1 MSERTEAIY
10 NSIRSNYGRMAN
22 GVRPWENNRDEFNDV
37 LNYAPT
43 QNQQTYDI
51 GTDDAGNTILG
62 NAFNNQDFSDQQ
74 QDGNTSVFGNIMD
87 YLGSGSR
94 PLVDDYD
101 GEDVNR
107 DDDMDTLIAG
117 PTTGL
122 DRAGQ
127 KAEDLW
133 RAAQNTS
140 LYASYMYSAADWAD
154 KGKWIFDK
162 TGIDVN
168 SLENKEVFEKAWKLA
183 NEVERQEKLAT
194 DPNGHVN
201 MDKVYEAMPYLRDI
215 HDAYGT
221 AAAVQVMNAAPGLRT
236 INDVYDSEL
245 ARFGGSLSVGAQRGY
260 YQLMN
265 QVIGAKAMV
274 RALANNKNLS
284 PEEMQEVLRL
294 NDALE
299 SLPDFSYSSPGALL
313 GGLLGSAAEQAP
325 IMLPEMLRT
334 GAAITG
340 KIPFAGTK
348 AASAAIYAAMS
359 TQIAG
364 SQFINNATK
373 TDSEG
378 RPIYTPREA
387 ALLSLAQGLAE
398 GYLEKQSIA
407 AAGRAVFS
415 RETAKKLADLYAKDA
430 ALTAGTAGGAMS
442 ATAREIL
449 RERIQHGFKAGFL
462 AGAAELE
469 EEFEQQVSDMVLEN
483 IAQVMTRGAKADVSS
498 MEEILSESF
507 GAAVEAIPAVAG
519 FALMGAGGSV
529 VADTRRV
536 LDMRSR
542 FEAAEANRLQRAVF
556 ENEHQKNIVFGV
568 GQNLN
573 NISDLEGK
581 SPEVVTEILNSQNSK
596 FGVEDSEVDIGVL
609 MQQGHADIVDA
620 IAKEAG
626 KTPEDIQASMNGVQ
640 YLTVKTSALQKAISK
655 MTPDQMKVLDPH
667 ITANGRMT
675 DYRAVEFAKNARE
688 ALKSLQEKTD
698 TERQEIVDR
707 FVKETFPDSEETQN
721 LARELITEDIDNPR
735 AAVNRRIRSVQKSID
750 EFLDSTKA
758 TLKQGSGQGV
768 DIVTN
773 EDGTTGRASNNAEWY
788 RNFYEDMGRAPTQAE
803 LEQIAY
809 DNLTGTATRYA
820 AFSYGELSPEDQA
833 EISRMKGELDA
844 LFAERQNLRTVSDA
858 LRGFEKGDFLVTA
871 SMTPEARE
879 VFNTVNNILGQHANE
894 DVRSSARM
902 SAVLA
907 ARQLS
912 RLAEAWRE
920 AGRNVT
926 ALELLPLINVDGRNI
941 VQDKSALSQAVVNQ
955 QMEEVRRQ
963 YEGTDQWM
971 KAPNGQPT
979 KLTEEQWLIVR
990 TPAFKNWFGEWENDP
1005 ENASKVVDENGEPLV
1020 VYHWTNNV
1028 FDTFRSG
1035 NMAKTI
1041 YFSESKKGA
1050 RKAAR
1055 GKRNVL
1061 ECFLNVKNPVNEKTD
1076 PVHWYDAEESLNV
1089 YKWKKDGRDGVFV
1102 RDEAGTS
1109 IAVFGPT
1116 QIKSATDNN
1125 GQFSVDD
1132 PNIYHQ
1138 FADVLNQ
1145 SAWHGTGAMFEKFD
1159 LGYIGT
1165 GEGAQVHGYGIYF
1178 SGGRNV
1184 AEGYRDNITA
1194 VGKVTIDGKT
1204 YSYYTFP
1211 GSKNEAPMELD
1222 DDEYELWILLK
1233 GNNFD
1238 LEKSK
1243 EEAKRILQQ
1252 GTDYDYI
1259 FDYLDGKNGH
1269 SVSVERGALY
1279 EVEIPENDVLLDE
1292 QKPLSEQTEKVQQ
1305 GVRKTIS
1312 DIVDRYYIEQ
1322 TAVDFIEAVNHV
1334 VGQEVVTTDSSKD
1347 DIAQAL
1353 YDGLMKVRLPMYN
1366 NVYRTLGTFGTSDKI
1381 LSEMLNEHGVE
1392 GITYYG
1398 RQDGRCF
1405 VIFNDK
1411 AISIINRYNQEVN
1424 GIDRGAFSSAQR
1436 LISLFESAD
1445 ESTFMH
1451 EMAHFYLSELE
1462 QIANIAPNSQA
1473 ARDIAT
1479 IRAWAEWK
1487 PGDAKAFKDKKT
1499 ASEFAE
1505 REKQILA
1512 AEASGNDAEAR
1523 RLKRVWMQEKFAR
1536 GFETYLASGKAP
1548 TSTLQRIF
1556 NRFKRWLKQI
1566 YGDVT
1571 GAGVMPSAEVATV
1584 MDRMIA
1590 SDDEIDTMAIMRDA
1604 SMISNV
1610 NPDLLDGDTAN
1621 MLDRWKEKANEEA
1634 KGKLLKE
1641 LLKEYRE
1648 KDVDAHMKDFE
1659 EMEAERLQ
1667 DIPAFRVQLLIQ
1679 EANVPEADAAAV
1691 EGYSSVEA
1699 WKEDLAKN
1707 GGSYEAALKASMDAE
1722 RDRYMREMPN
1732 DAHIMELAEEAM
1744 HSSDAEGRIAAL
1756 ESEILA
1762 RRQKRY
1768 EKAPARLAKAMDE
1781 MESAIETAE
1790 TEEPLEKALRTL
1802 EYSFRWQAEQKKQIE
1817 DMRETISAMKEE
1829 VRAGQEALQSE
1840 KKSRE
1845 ESESAIREQ
1854 AQKDKAKLRDRMK
1867 EKLKKQVQQ
1876 FKAATMQNA
1885 KWLRGVRDAALG
1897 MYKMNREMAQQD
1909 LAAMPAKDATNFRL
1923 WANQAKQAAQQ
1934 AVKSL
1939 ANAVRKQNGKKKE
1952 DTGER
1957 DYEAARQAKIKQSI
1971 LDARAQEA
1979 IKLKRELKRIVDHLK
1994 RRSKTISKEKRG
2006 EIDASTRYYI
2016 NHILYMLGINKS
2028 DAPKPKTLVPFNL
2041 LFANLKDKFDTE
2053 NAANGSIGDLD
2064 MDFEVPQWLADI
2076 ATAEKTPPEK
2086 YNEYTM
2092 PEIRDIRTLV
2102 DILYTTSRN
2111 KNRLLT
2117 TDKSLLDVLSDLIE
2131 DWQKTVTVED
2141 GDTGIS
2147 KPMALVLQPQVMLK
2161 TMGSTF
2167 KKYIY
2172 DTLADAWEQQTARQ
2186 QEAAGYLNSLFEK
2199 YWPSKRERRKMR
2211 KDVLAVRAPDGTELT
2226 KENVLMIAL
2235 NWGNEG
2241 NRLRVVNGFTH
2252 DGFVCTEGD
2261 VEGVLRQVMTKK
2273 DWEFVQEV
2281 WDYLNRLGDNVNEV
2295 VEKSTGAPMKRVE
2308 AFSFAIYS
2316 DTDDVS
2322 IQLRGGYYPIVYDPE
2337 KSVARAEQDLMTS
2350 GQAMGGAST
2359 FGTGL
2364 GSTKARSETGL
2375 LESPLLLSMDTLF
2388 KHVNQQIHISTMRL
2402 ACRDAYKILTNSN
2415 VQGMMTRT
2423 LGIPAYRELKR
2434 WIENVWQE
2442 PISNRNAYTQF
2453 LERIRG
2459 KTVGAIM
2466 AYRTSVSLLN
2476 FANPVYMAREM
2487 GLFNAFCALSDF
2499 YLHPSLYAEK
2509 RRWVKENSPF
2519 MANRA
2524 HNIDRDLN
2532 QSKQN
2537 SFDPGNPI
2545 SSMISDYANWLIE
2558 ETDMLCSM
2566 PTYWWTYQQTMNA
2579 ELEKGTDQD
2588 AAEKIAHRAAED
2600 IVRKIFGSSDTVDQS
2615 SIQRSKDLIMK
2626 AITPFYTFTSTQA
2639 NALWEQIYKGRY
2651 QGSDR
2656 TVLETGEIQARKKAF
2671 FRRYWGAANSALW
2684 TYMVGTLIEQML
2696 RDFIDYLTGGDD
2708 KDKMDPTSEA
2718 FLRRWSSQSLTT
2730 FTSAVPVLNMFGEYL
2745 STKILGQRYSGR
2757 NFGVIDASL
2766 NRFKDAFE
2774 YSSGFIQGKR
2784 DAIDAGRSVAKAIAG
2799 SGFGMPDTFT
2809 DAIFNAARAYVD
2821 HYSFDE
2827 WFWKSLFDRKL
2838 KKKGR

>member
-94 PLVDDYD
+94 LLVDDYD

-265 QVIGAKAMV
+265 QIIGAKAML

-299 SLPDFSYSSPGALL
+299 SLPDFSYSSPGAIL

-364 SQFINNATK
+364 SQFIQNATK

-430 ALTAGTAGGAMS
+430 ALTAGSSGAAMRE
-442 ATAREIL
+442 TAREIL

-483 IAQVMTRGAKADVSS
+483 IAQIMTRGAKADVSS
-498 MEEILSESF
+498 MEDILSESF

-519 FALMGAGGSV
+519 FAVMGAGGSV
-529 VADTRRV
+529 IADSRRV
-536 LDMRSR
+536 LDMRRR
-542 FEAAEANRLQRAVF
+542 FEDAEANRLQRAVF

-581 SPEVVTEILNSQNSK
+581 SPEVVTTILDSQNSK

-626 KTPEDIQASMNGVQ
+626 KTPEDIQASMNGAQ

-926 ALELLPLINVDGRNI
+926 ASDLLPMINVDGRNI
-941 VQDKSALSQAVVNQ
+941 VQDQSALSQAIINQ
-955 QMEEVRRQ
+955 Q
-963 YEGTDQWM
+963 
-971 KAPNGQPT
+971 
-979 KLTEEQWLIVR
+979 I
-990 TPAFKNWFGEWENDP
+990 
-1005 ENASKVVDENGEPLV
+1005 
-1020 VYHWTNNV
+1020 
-1028 FDTFRSG
+1028 
-1035 NMAKTI
+1035 
-1041 YFSESKKGA
+1041 
-1050 RKAAR
+1050 
-1055 GKRNVL
+1055 
-1061 ECFLNVKNPVNEKTD
+1061 
-1076 PVHWYDAEESLNV
+1076 
-1089 YKWKKDGRDGVFV
+1089 
-1102 RDEAGTS
+1102 
-1109 IAVFGPT
+1109 
-1116 QIKSATDNN
+1116 
-1125 GQFSVDD
+1125 
-1132 PNIYHQ
+1132 
-1138 FADVLNQ
+1138 ADVLNQ

-1184 AEGYRDNITA
+1184 AEGYRDKLVAKNGGWDYRITVNGEPVSEKIKDVFDRNSVNYLYNESQKGQDVLKQEIQDIIKRLRGQREQGLESYIRNLVRILDGEIKRIDDNPKMSIA
-1194 VGKVTIDGKT
+1194 AFLKTI
-1204 YSYYTFP
+1204 P
-1211 GSKNEAPMELD
+1211 
-1222 DDEYELWILLK
+1222 
-1233 GNNFD
+1233 
-1238 LEKSK
+1238 K
-1243 EEAKRILQQ
+1243 EEETRLKQLVDSARKEAKGRRTNIQDVKRRIIQHAEPFWLEIAR
-1252 GTDYDYI
+1252 DDA
-1259 FDYLDGKNGH
+1259 DAEALESLDLDNLKIEKQAG
-1269 SVSVERGALY
+1269 SLF
-1279 EVEIPENDVLLDE
+1279 EVEIPDNDVLIDE
-1292 QKPLSEQTEKVQQ
+1292 QKPLSEQSEKVQK
-1305 GVRKTIS
+1305 GVRQTID

-1322 TAVDFIEAVNHV
+1322 VAVDFIEAVNHI
-1334 VGQEVVTTDSSKD
+1334 VGQEVVTTDSSKA
-1347 DIAQAL
+1347 DIANAL
-1353 YDGLMKVRLPMYN
+1353 YDGLMKARLPMYN
-1366 NVYRTLGTFGTSDKI
+1366 NVYRTLGTFGPSDKI
-1381 LSEMLNEHGVE
+1381 LSGMLNQHGVE

-1411 AISIINRYNQEVN
+1411 AISIIEKFNQEVN
-1424 GIDRGAFSSAQR
+1424 GTNLGSFSSMQR
-1436 LISLFESAD
+1436 LISLFENAD

-1479 IRAWAEWK
+1479 VRAWAEWK
-1487 PGDAKAFKDKKT
+1487 PGDTKAFKDKKT
-1499 ASEFAE
+1499 AAEFAE

-1512 AEASGNDAEAR
+1512 AEAAGNDAEAN

-1536 GFETYLASGKAP
+1536 GFETYLASGNAP

-1571 GAGVMPSAEVATV
+1571 GAGVMPSAEVAAV

-1590 SDDEIDTMAIMRDA
+1590 SDEEIDTMAIMRDA
-1604 SMISNV
+1604 SMISDV
-1610 NPDLLDGDTAN
+1610 NPDLLDSNTAD
-1621 MLDRWKEKANEEA
+1621 MLDRWKEEANEEA

-1648 KDVDAHMKDFE
+1648 KDIDAHMKDFE

-1667 DIPAFRVQLLIQ
+1667 DIPAFRVELLIQ
-1679 EANVPEADAAAV
+1679 EADVPEKDAAEA

-1707 GGSYEAALKASMDAE
+1707 GGSYEAALASAVAAE
-1722 RDRYMREMPN
+1722 RGRYIREMPN
-1732 DAHIMELAEEAM
+1732 DEHIMELAEEAM

-1957 DYEAARQAKIKQSI
+1957 DYEAARQAKIRQSV

-1979 IKLKRELKRIVDHLK
+1979 IKLRRELNRIINHLK

-2172 DTLADAWEQQTARQ
+2172 DTLADAWEQQTAKQ

-2364 GSTKARSETGL
+2364 GSTKARSAEGL
-2375 LESPLLLSMDTLF
+2375 QESPLLLSMDTLF

-2487 GLFNAFCALSDF
+2487 GLFNAFCALSNF

-2656 TVLETGEIQARKKAF
+2656 TVLETGEIRARKKAF

-2784 DAIDAGRSVAKAIAG
+2784 DAIDAGRAVAKAIAG

-2838 KKKGR
+2838 KRKGR

>member
-10 NSIRSNYGRMAN
+10 NSIRNNYGRMAN

-43 QNQQTYDI
+43 ENQQTFDL

-62 NAFNNQDFSDQQ
+62 NAFNNLSLPEQQQ
-74 QDGNTSVFGNIMD
+74 QDTSVLGNVMD
-87 YLGSGSR
+87 YLGSGSNT
-94 PLVDDYD
+94 LVDDYD

-168 SLENKEVFEKAWKLA
+168 SLGNKEVFEKAWKLA

-194 DPNGHVN
+194 DANGHVN
-201 MDKVYEAMPYLRDI
+201 MDKVYEAMPYLQDI

-260 YQLMN
+260 YQFMT
-265 QVIGAKAMV
+265 QVTGAKAML

-284 PEEMQEVLRL
+284 PEEMQEVIRL

-299 SLPDFSYSSPGALL
+299 ALPDFSYSSPGAAL

-325 IMLPEMLRT
+325 IMLPEMIRT

-340 KIPFAGTK
+340 KFPFAASK
-348 AASAAIYAAMS
+348 AVSAALYAAMS

-364 SQFINNATK
+364 SQFINNATR

-430 ALTAGTAGGAMS
+430 ALAADTAGVAMS

-449 RERIQHGFKAGFL
+449 RERIQHGFKAGIL
-462 AGAAELE
+462 SGAAELE

-483 IAQVMTRGAKADVSS
+483 IAQIATRGSKADVASI
-498 MEEILSESF
+498 ENILSESF

-519 FALMGAGGSV
+519 FAVIGAGGSV
-529 VADTRRV
+529 VADSRRI
-536 LDMRSR
+536 LNMRKR
-542 FEAAEANRLQRAVF
+542 FEDAEASRLQRAVF
-556 ENEHQKNIVFGV
+556 ENQEQKNIVFGV
-568 GQNLN
+568 AQNLN

-581 SPEVVTEILNSQNSK
+581 SPEVVTTILDSQNSK
-596 FGVEDSEVDIGVL
+596 FDVEDSEVDIGIL
-609 MQQGHADIVDA
+609 MQEGHADIVDA

-626 KTPEDIQASMNGVQ
+626 KTQEEIQANLSDGQ

-655 MTPDQMKVLDPH
+655 MTPDQQQALDPH

-675 DYRAVEFAKNARE
+675 DYRVREYAKSVRE
-688 ALKSLQEKTD
+688 ALQSLQEKTD
-698 TERQEIVDR
+698 TEQQDIVDR
-707 FVKETFPDSEETQN
+707 FVQESFPDNDEVQTM
-721 LARELITEDIDNPR
+721 ARDLIMEDIENPR
-735 AAVNRRIRSVQKSID
+735 AAVNRRIRAVQKSID
-750 EFLDSTKA
+750 EFLSAEKEA
-758 TLKQGSGQGV
+758 EPQESG
-768 DIVTN
+768 
-773 EDGTTGRASNNAEWY
+773 EEGTAPSDREES
-788 RNFYEDMGRAPTQAE
+788 PTQNDE
-803 LEQIAY
+803 LNA
-809 DNLTGTATRYA
+809 
-820 AFSYGELSPEDQA
+820 LS
-833 EISRMKGELDA
+833 
-844 LFAERQNLRTVSDA
+844 AERQNLQLISDA
-858 LRGFEKGDFLVTA
+858 LSGIEKGDFLVTA
-871 SMTPEARE
+871 SMMPEERE
-879 VFNTVNNILGQHANE
+879 VFNTVNSILSQHTNE
-894 DVRSSARM
+894 DVRNSARM

-920 AGRNVT
+920 AGREVT
-926 ALELLPLINVDGRNI
+926 AADLLPTINVDGRNI
-941 VQDKSALSQAVVNQ
+941 VRDQSALSQAIVNQ

-971 KAPNGQPT
+971 KAPNGQT
-979 KLTEEQWLIVR
+979 SKLTEEQWLIVR
-990 TPAFKNWFGEWENDP
+990 TPAFKNWFGDWENDP
-1005 ENASKVVDENGEPLV
+1005 EHASKIVDENGEPLV

-1109 IAVFGPT
+1109 IAVFEPT

-1132 PNIYHQ
+1132 PDIYHQ
-1138 FADVLNQ
+1138 VKEDSQTEGSLADQKLNEDIENWKKEVEDIASFPDQ
-1145 SAWHGTGAMFEKFD
+1145 TDAERLKMPVVCSRLPLVYSLVNKAVGIDDVDINRPIVITKKHFYEILHVKETKKNHGHKGEMAQEIVGKLPELLANPVGIMKNYDKNGNVIPGEVIAILEAKDKAGNVIIAPVSLKEESGAYRLKTFFGKNAEEKF
-1159 LGYIGT
+1159 GKRFFNI
-1165 GEGAQVHGYGIYF
+1165 
-1178 SGGRNV
+1178 
-1184 AEGYRDNITA
+1184 DNILYA
-1194 VGKVTIDGKT
+1194 SNKKRFSDALEQLAKKRALGVKLT
-1204 YSYYTFP
+1204 YGDTLFSNIPSEKDLVKLRNQNIGYY
-1211 GSKNEAPMELD
+1211 
-1222 DDEYELWILLK
+1222 
-1233 GNNFD
+1233 
-1238 LEKSK
+1238 
-1243 EEAKRILQQ
+1243 
-1252 GTDYDYI
+1252 
-1259 FDYLDGKNGH
+1259 
-1269 SVSVERGALY
+1269 
-1279 EVEIPENDVLLDE
+1279 
-1292 QKPLSEQTEKVQQ
+1292 
-1305 GVRKTIS
+1305 
-1312 DIVDRYYIEQ
+1312 
-1322 TAVDFIEAVNHV
+1322 
-1334 VGQEVVTTDSSKD
+1334 
-1347 DIAQAL
+1347 
-1353 YDGLMKVRLPMYN
+1353 
-1366 NVYRTLGTFGTSDKI
+1366 
-1381 LSEMLNEHGVE
+1381 
-1392 GITYYG
+1392 
-1398 RQDGRCF
+1398 
-1405 VIFNDK
+1405 
-1411 AISIINRYNQEVN
+1411 QEVN
-1424 GIDRGAFSSAQR
+1424 GTNLGSFSSMQR
-1436 LISLFESAD
+1436 LISLFENAD

-1451 EMAHFYLSELE
+1451 EMSHFYLSELE
-1462 QIANIAPNSQA
+1462 KIANIAPNSQA
-1473 ARDIAT
+1473 ARDLAT
-1479 IRAWAEWK
+1479 VRAWAEWK
-1487 PGDAKAFKDKKT
+1487 PGDAEAFKDSKT
-1499 ASEFAE
+1499 AAEFAE

-1512 AEASGNDAEAR
+1512 AEAAGNDAEVN

-1548 TSTLQRIF
+1548 TSALERLF
-1556 NRFKRWLKQI
+1556 SRFKKWLKQI

-1571 GAGVMPSAEVATV
+1571 GAGVLPSAEVAAV

-1590 SDDEIDTMAIMRDA
+1590 SDEEIETMAIIRDA
-1604 SMISNV
+1604 SMITNAD
-1610 NPDLLDGDTAN
+1610 PKLLDGKTSA
-1621 MLDRWKEKANEEA
+1621 MMDRWKEEANEKA
-1634 KGKLLKE
+1634 KSKLLKQ
-1641 LLKEYRE
+1641 LLDEYRE
-1648 KDVDAHMKDFE
+1648 KDIAAHMEEFR

-1667 DIPAFRVQLLIQ
+1667 ALPAFRVQMLIQ
-1679 EANVPEADAAAV
+1679 EAKIPEADAVAT
-1691 EGYSSVEA
+1691 EGYASVEA
-1699 WKEDLAKN
+1699 WKEDLAQN
-1707 GGSYEAALKASMDAE
+1707 GGSYENALDASVAAEL
-1722 RDRYMREMPN
+1722 DRYTREMPN
-1732 DAHIMELAEEAM
+1732 DEHIMELAEEAM
-1744 HSSDAEGRIAAL
+1744 HSSDAEGKIAAL
-1756 ESEILA
+1756 EAEILA
-1762 RRQKRY
+1762 RWKRSY
-1768 EKAPARLAKAMDE
+1768 EKSPAE
-1781 MESAIETAE
+1781 I
-1790 TEEPLEKALRTL
+1790 
-1802 EYSFRWQAEQKKQIE
+1802 
-1817 DMRETISAMKEE
+1817 
-1829 VRAGQEALQSE
+1829 
-1840 KKSRE
+1840 
-1845 ESESAIREQ
+1845 
-1854 AQKDKAKLRDRMK
+1854 
-1867 EKLKKQVQQ
+1867 
-1876 FKAATMQNA
+1876 
-1885 KWLRGVRDAALG
+1885 WLRGVRDAALG
-1897 MYKMNREMAQQD
+1897 MYKLNREMAQRD
-1909 LAAMPAKDATNFRL
+1909 LESMPAKDATNFRL
-1923 WANQAKQAAQQ
+1923 WANKAKQSAQQ
-1934 AVKSL
+1934 ALKSL
-1939 ANAVRKQNGKKKE
+1939 ANAVRKQNSKKKE
-1952 DTGER
+1952 DNGEK
-1957 DYEAARQAKIKQSI
+1957 DYEAARQAKIRQSV

-1979 IKLKRELKRIVDHLK
+1979 IKLKRELTRIVDHLK
-1994 RRSKTISKEKRG
+1994 RRSKTISKDKRG

-2186 QEAAGYLNSLFEK
+2186 QEAAGYLNTLFEK

-2261 VEGVLRQVMTKK
+2261 VDGVLRQVMTKK

-2308 AFSFAIYS
+2308 ALSFAIYS

-2337 KSVARAEQDLMTS
+2337 KSVGRSEQELMTAAQS
-2350 GQAMGGAST
+2350 MGGAST

-2364 GSTKARSETGL
+2364 GSTKARSAEGL
-2375 LESPLLLSMDTLF
+2375 QESPLLLSMDTLF

-2415 VQGMMTRT
+2415 VQGMMTKT

-2442 PISNRNAYTQF
+2442 PISDGNWFTQKF
-2453 LERIRG
+2453 ESLRG

-2545 SSMISDYANWLIE
+2545 SSMIFEYANWLIE
-2558 ETDMLCSM
+2558 ETDMMCSM
-2566 PTYWWTYQQTMNA
+2566 PTYWWTYQQTLNA
-2579 ELEKGTDQD
+2579 ELEKGTAQD
-2588 AAEKIAHRAAED
+2588 EAEKTAHRAAED

-2615 SIQRSKDLIMK
+2615 SVQRTKNIFMK

-2639 NALWEQIYKGRY
+2639 NALWEQIYKARY

-2656 TVLETGEIQARKKAF
+2656 SVKENGEIQARKKAF
-2671 FRRYWGAANSALW
+2671 YRRYWGAANSALW
-2684 TYMVGTLIEQML
+2684 TYFVGTLIEQMM

-2718 FLRRWSSQSLTT
+2718 FLRRWASQSMTT
-2730 FTSAVPVLNMFGEYL
+2730 FTSAVPVLNMAGEAV
-2745 STKILGQRYSGR
+2745 STYILGQRYSSR

-2766 NRFKDAFE
+2766 NR
-2774 YSSGFIQGKR
+2774 YSSAFTDAAKYLQGKK